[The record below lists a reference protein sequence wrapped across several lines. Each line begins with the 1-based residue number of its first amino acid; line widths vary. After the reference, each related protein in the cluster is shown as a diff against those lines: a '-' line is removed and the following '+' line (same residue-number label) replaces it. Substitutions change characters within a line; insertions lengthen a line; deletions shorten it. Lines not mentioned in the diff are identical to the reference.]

1 MIAHPTPHRFLPL
14 AAVAAAFVSAC
25 GGGGGASPDPADDGT
40 LVITADRVLDGRGG
54 MLEGHGVVV
63 RDGRIAAVSA
73 AADLPAGQ
81 RLDFTGGTILPGL
94 IDTHVHLDW
103 HFGED
108 GKLARG
114 AAPETAAMHA
124 VENGIRMLEAGFTTV
139 QSLGAAVD
147 GPVRDAVARGTV
159 PGPRIITTLGQLSA
173 RTGGAEELVAEV
185 NRLADAGADAI
196 KIFASESIR
205 VGGGPTL
212 SQEELDAAC
221 GAATERGLRTLVHAH
236 GPESASRASRAG
248 CTTIEHGAL
257 LDQETLDLMA
267 ANGTFYDPNTYLIFA
282 NYFENKDRYLGIGNY
297 TEEGFAA
304 MESGAVRAM
313 ETFGMALA
321 TEGLKIVFG
330 TDAVAGAHGQNAR
343 EATARVEQGGQDPGD
358 AVVGLTSLAAESLRL
373 GDQIG
378 TLAAGYAADLVVVDG
393 DPASDVEALQRVRM
407 VMKGGRV
414 VTTPGGGSSGD
425 ASRLN
430 HSASLRSVAIH

>member
-1 MIAHPTPHRFLPL
+1 MTELPRL
-14 AAVAAAFVSAC
+14 RQFCLLAVAIAVFAAC
-25 GGGGGASPDPADDGT
+25 GGGGQTAAEPADDGT
-40 LVITADRVLDGRGG
+40 VVLTADRVLDGRGG
-54 MLEGHGVVV
+54 VLEGHGVAV
-63 RDGRIAAVSA
+63 RDGRIVAVA
-73 AADLPAGQ
+73 PAADLPAGE
-81 RLDFTGGTILPGL
+81 RHDFPGGTILPGL
-94 IDTHVHLDW
+94 IDTHVHLSW

-114 AAPETAAMHA
+114 AAPETEAMHA

-147 GPVRDAVARGTV
+147 GPVRDAVNRGVV
-159 PGPRIITTLGQLSA
+159 PGPRIITTLGPLFAS
-173 RTGGAEELVAEV
+173 TGGAEELAAEV

-221 GAATERGLRTLVHAH
+221 GAANERGLRTLVHAH
-236 GPESASRASRAG
+236 GPVSATRASQAG

-257 LDQETLDLMA
+257 LDQETLDLLA
-267 ANGTFYDPNTYLIFA
+267 ANGTFYDPNTYLIFQ
-282 NYFENKDRYLGIGNY
+282 NYFENRDRYLGIGNY

-304 MESGAVRAM
+304 MESGRVRAM

-343 EATARVEQGGQDPGD
+343 EAVARVEEGGQDPAD
-358 AVVGLTSLAAESLRL
+358 VVVGLTSLAAESLGL
-373 GDQIG
+373 EDEIG
-378 TLAAGYAADLVVVDG
+378 TVTEGYAADLLVVDG
-393 DPASDVEALQRVRM
+393 DPATDIEAVQRVRL
-407 VMKGGRV
+407 VMKDGR
-414 VTTPGGGSSGD
+414 
-425 ASRLN
+425 
-430 HSASLRSVAIH
+430 IHDPRD

>member
-1 MIAHPTPHRFLPL
+1 MTRRSRLGRFCLF
-14 AAVAAAFVSAC
+14 VAATASFAAC
-25 GGGGGASPDPADDGT
+25 GGGGGAGPETNDDGT
-40 LVITADRVLDGRGG
+40 VVLTADRVLDGRGG
-54 MLEGHGVVV
+54 VLENHGVVV
-63 RDGRIAAVSA
+63 REGRIVAVAA

-81 RLDFTGGTILPGL
+81 RLDFPGGTILPGL

-114 AAPETAAMHA
+114 AAPETAALHA

-139 QSLGAAVD
+139 QSLGSAVD

-159 PGPRIITTLGQLSA
+159 PGPRIVTSLGQLSA
-173 RTGGAEELVAEV
+173 RTGGAEELTAEV
-185 NRLADAGADAI
+185 HRLADAGADAI

-267 ANGTFYDPNTYLIFA
+267 ANGTLYDPNTYLIFA

-297 TEEGFAA
+297 TEEGFTA
-304 MESGAVRAM
+304 MESGRVRAM

-330 TDAVAGAHGQNAR
+330 TDAVAGAYGQNAR
-343 EATARVEQGGQDPGD
+343 EAVARVEQGGQDPGQ
-358 AVVGLTSLAAESLRL
+358 AVVGLTSLAAASLGL
-373 GDQIG
+373 GDEIG
-378 TLAAGYAADLVVVDG
+378 TVAEGYAADLVVVDG
-393 DPASDVEALQRVRM
+393 DPASDIGALQRVRM
-407 VMKGGRV
+407 VMKGGRIHN
-414 VTTPGGGSSGD
+414 PGD
-425 ASRLN
+425 
-430 HSASLRSVAIH
+430 

>member
-1 MIAHPTPHRFLPL
+1 MTGTLQLRPFAWT
-14 AAVAAAFVSAC
+14 AVALAVFAGC
-25 GGGGGASPDPADDGT
+25 GGGEETAAEPADDGAIV
-40 LVITADRVLDGRGG
+40 LTADRVLDGRGG
-54 MLEGHGVVV
+54 VLDNHGVVV
-63 RDGRIAAVSA
+63 RDGRIAAVA
-73 AADLPAGQ
+73 AVADLPAGE
-81 RLDFTGGTILPGL
+81 RHDFPGGTILPGL
-94 IDTHVHLDW
+94 IDTHVHLGW

-114 AAPETAAMHA
+114 SAPETEAMYA

-139 QSLGAAVD
+139 QSLGAPVD
-147 GPVRDAVARGTV
+147 GPVRDAVNRGVV

-173 RTGGAEELVAEV
+173 RTGGADELVAEV

-221 GAATERGLRTLVHAH
+221 GAANGRGLRTLVHAH
-236 GPESASRASRAG
+236 GPVSATRASRAG

-257 LDQETLDLMA
+257 LDQETLDVLA
-267 ANGTFYDPNTYLIFA
+267 ANGTFYDPNIYLIFQ

-304 MESGAVRAM
+304 MESGMVRAM

-321 TEGLKIVFG
+321 TDGLKIVFG

-343 EATARVEQGGQDPGD
+343 EAVARVEPGGQDPAD
-358 AVVGLTSLAAESLRL
+358 VVVGLTSLAAESLGL
-373 GDQIG
+373 GDEIG
-378 TLAAGYAADLVVVDG
+378 TVAEGYAADLVVVDG
-393 DPASDVEALQRVRM
+393 DPATDIGALHQVRL
-407 VMKGGRV
+407 VMRGGR
-414 VTTPGGGSSGD
+414 
-425 ASRLN
+425 
-430 HSASLRSVAIH
+430 IHPAR

>member
-1 MIAHPTPHRFLPL
+1 MTRLSRLRQFCLP
-14 AAVAAAFVSAC
+14 AAALAVLVAC
-25 GGGGGASPDPADDGT
+25 GGSGSPSPEATDDGT
-40 LVITADRVLDGRGG
+40 VVLTADRVLDGRGG
-54 MLEGHGVVV
+54 VLEGHGVAV
-63 RDGRIAAVSA
+63 RDGRIVAVAA
-73 AADLPAGQ
+73 AADLPAGE
-81 RLDFTGGTILPGL
+81 RHDFPGGTILPGL
-94 IDTHVHLDW
+94 IDTHVHLGW

-114 AAPETAAMHA
+114 AAPETEAMHA

-147 GPVRDAVARGTV
+147 GPVRDAVNRGVV

-173 RTGGAEELVAEV
+173 RTGGADELAAEV

-221 GAATERGLRTLVHAH
+221 GAANGRGLRTLVHAH
-236 GPESASRASRAG
+236 GPVSAARASRAG

-257 LDQETLDLMA
+257 LDQETLDLLA
-267 ANGTFYDPNTYLIFA
+267 ANGTFYDPNTYLIFQ

-304 MESGAVRAM
+304 MESGRVRAM

-321 TEGLKIVFG
+321 TDGLKIVFG

-343 EATARVEQGGQDPGD
+343 EAVARVEEGGQDPAD
-358 AVVGLTSLAAESLRL
+358 VVVGLTSLAAESLGL
-373 GDQIG
+373 ADEIG
-378 TLAAGYAADLVVVDG
+378 TVADGYAADLVVVDG
-393 DPASDVEALQRVRM
+393 DPATDIGALQRVRL
-407 VMKGGRV
+407 VMRDGR
-414 VTTPGGGSSGD
+414 
-425 ASRLN
+425 
-430 HSASLRSVAIH
+430 IHPTR

>member
-1 MIAHPTPHRFLPL
+1 ME
-14 AAVAAAFVSAC
+14 
-25 GGGGGASPDPADDGT
+25 PADDGAIV
-40 LVITADRVLDGRGG
+40 LTADRVLDGRGG
-54 MLEGHGVVV
+54 VLENYGVVV
-63 RDGRIAAVSA
+63 RDGRIAAVA
-73 AADLPAGQ
+73 AVADLPAGE
-81 RLDFTGGTILPGL
+81 RHDFPGGTILPGL
-94 IDTHVHLDW
+94 IDTHVHLGW

-114 AAPETAAMHA
+114 AAPETEAMHA

-147 GPVRDAVARGTV
+147 GPVRDAVNRGVV

-173 RTGGAEELVAEV
+173 RTGGADELAAEV
-185 NRLADAGADAI
+185 SRLADAGADAI

-221 GAATERGLRTLVHAH
+221 GAANERGLRTLVHAH
-236 GPESASRASRAG
+236 GPVSAARASRAG

-257 LDQETLDLMA
+257 LDQETLDLLA
-267 ANGTFYDPNTYLIFA
+267 ANGTFYDPNTYLIFQ

-304 MESGAVRAM
+304 MESGMVRAM

-321 TEGLKIVFG
+321 TDGLKIVFG

-343 EATARVEQGGQDPGD
+343 EAVARVEPGGQDPAD
-358 AVVGLTSLAAESLRL
+358 VVVGLTSLAAESLGL
-373 GDQIG
+373 GDEIG
-378 TLAAGYAADLVVVDG
+378 TVAEGYVADLVVVDG
-393 DPASDVEALQRVRM
+393 DPATDIGALLRVLL
-407 VMKGGRV
+407 VMKDGR
-414 VTTPGGGSSGD
+414 
-425 ASRLN
+425 
-430 HSASLRSVAIH
+430 IHDR

>member
-1 MIAHPTPHRFLPL
+1 MTELPRL
-14 AAVAAAFVSAC
+14 CQLCSLAVALTAC
-25 GGGGGASPDPADDGT
+25 GGGGHTAAEPADDGT
-40 LVITADRVLDGRGG
+40 VVLAADRILDGRGG
-54 MLEGHGVVV
+54 VLENHGVVV
-63 RDGRIAAVSA
+63 RDGLIVAVAA
-73 AADLPAGQ
+73 AADLPPG
-81 RLDFTGGTILPGL
+81 RRHDFPGGTILPGL
-94 IDTHVHLDW
+94 IDTHVHLGW

-114 AAPETAAMHA
+114 AAPETEAMHA

-147 GPVRDAVARGTV
+147 GPVRDAVNRGVV

-173 RTGGAEELVAEV
+173 RTGGTDELVAEV

-212 SQEELDAAC
+212 TQEELDAAC
-221 GAATERGLRTLVHAH
+221 GASTERGLRTLVHAH
-236 GPESASRASRAG
+236 GPVSAARASRAG

-257 LDQETLDLMA
+257 LDQETLDLLA
-267 ANGTFYDPNTYLIFA
+267 ANGTFYDPNIYLIFQ

-297 TEEGFAA
+297 TEEGFSA
-304 MESGAVRAM
+304 MESGRVRAM

-343 EATARVEQGGQDPGD
+343 EAVARVEQGGQDPAD
-358 AVVGLTSLAAESLRL
+358 VVVGLTSLAAESLGL
-373 GDQIG
+373 GGEIG
-378 TLAAGYAADLVVVDG
+378 TVAEGYAADLVVVEG
-393 DPASDVEALQRVRM
+393 DPATDIGALQRVRL
-407 VMKGGRV
+407 VMKGGQIH
-414 VTTPGGGSSGD
+414 SSQ
-425 ASRLN
+425 
-430 HSASLRSVAIH
+430 

>member
-1 MIAHPTPHRFLPL
+1 MTGTPPLRPFCLP
-14 AAVAAAFVSAC
+14 AAALAVLAAC
-25 GGGGGASPDPADDGT
+25 GGDGETAREPADDGAIV
-40 LVITADRVLDGRGG
+40 LTADRVLDGRGG
-54 MLEGHGVVV
+54 VLEGHGVVV
-63 RDGRIAAVSA
+63 RDGRIAAVVPD
-73 AADLPAGQ
+73 ADLPAGR
-81 RLDFTGGTILPGL
+81 RLAFPGGTILPGL
-94 IDTHVHLDW
+94 IDTHVHLSW

-114 AAPETAAMHA
+114 SAPETEAMHA

-147 GPVRDAVARGTV
+147 GPVRDAVNRGV
-159 PGPRIITTLGQLSA
+159 IPGPRIITTLGQLSA
-173 RTGGAEELVAEV
+173 RTGGAEELAAEV

-221 GAATERGLRTLVHAH
+221 GAANERGLRTLVHAH
-236 GPESASRASRAG
+236 GPVSAARASRAG

-257 LDQETLDLMA
+257 LDQETLDLLA
-267 ANGTFYDPNTYLIFA
+267 ANGTFYDPNTYLIFQ

-304 MESGAVRAM
+304 MESGRVRAM

-321 TEGLKIVFG
+321 TDGLKIVFG

-343 EATARVEQGGQDPGD
+343 EAVARVEEGGQDPAD
-358 AVVGLTSLAAESLRL
+358 VVVGLTSLAAGSLGL
-373 GDQIG
+373 GDVIG
-378 TLAAGYAADLVVVDG
+378 TVAEGYAADLVVVDG
-393 DPASDVEALQRVRM
+393 DPASDIGALQRVRL
-407 VMKGGRV
+407 VMKDGRV
-414 VTTPGGGSSGD
+414 HDPGD
-425 ASRLN
+425 
-430 HSASLRSVAIH
+430 

>member
-1 MIAHPTPHRFLPL
+1 MTELSRLRQFCLL
-14 AAVAAAFVSAC
+14 AVVLGVLAAC
-25 GGGGGASPDPADDGT
+25 GGGGQTAAEPADDGT
-40 LVITADRVLDGRGG
+40 VVLTADRVLDGRGG
-54 MLEGHGVVV
+54 VLDGHGVAV
-63 RDGRIAAVSA
+63 RDGRIVAVA
-73 AADLPAGQ
+73 PAADLPAGE
-81 RLDFTGGTILPGL
+81 RHDLPGGTILPGL
-94 IDTHVHLDW
+94 IDTHVHLGW

-147 GPVRDAVARGTV
+147 GPVRDAVNRGVV

-173 RTGGAEELVAEV
+173 RTGGADELVAEV

-221 GAATERGLRTLVHAH
+221 RAANERGLRTLVHAH
-236 GPESASRASRAG
+236 GPVSAARASRAG

-257 LDQETLDLMA
+257 LDQETLDLLA
-267 ANGTFYDPNTYLIFA
+267 ANGTFYDPNTYLIFQ

-304 MESGAVRAM
+304 MESGRVRAM

-321 TEGLKIVFG
+321 TDDLKIVFG

-343 EATARVEQGGQDPGD
+343 EAVARVEEGGQDPAD
-358 AVVGLTSLAAESLRL
+358 VVVGLTSLAAESLGL
-373 GDQIG
+373 QDEVG
-378 TLAAGYAADLVVVDG
+378 TVAEGYAADLVVVAG
-393 DPASDVEALQRVRM
+393 DPATDIGALQRVLL
-407 VMKGGRV
+407 VMKDGR
-414 VTTPGGGSSGD
+414 
-425 ASRLN
+425 
-430 HSASLRSVAIH
+430 IHDP